1 MKKSLI
7 MFLIISALSS
17 NANAQTH
24 QAFTNELKNDFKI
37 KSHHVNQLKAFS
49 KQMLLDSPSQKSS
62 KFSTGVIMQI
72 TGGVL
77 IAGFLVSIIVFK
89 QDIFTALPLSLLGSG
104 IALIFM
110 GSSLE

>member
-1 MKKSLI
+1 MKKLLI
-7 MFLIISALSS
+7 MLLIVSVLVPNVSA
-17 NANAQTH
+17 QIH
-24 QAFTNELKNDFKI
+24 QAFADELKNDIKI
-37 KSHHVNQLKAFS
+37 ELQHFNQLKAFS
-49 KQMLLDSPSQKSS
+49 KQMMLNSPSQKST
-62 KFSTGVIMQI
+62 KLSTGVIMQI

-77 IAGFLVSIIVFK
+77 IAGFLLSITVFK

>member
-1 MKKSLI
+1 MKKLLI
-7 MFLIISALSS
+7 MLLIVSALVPNVS
-17 NANAQTH
+17 AQTH

-37 KSHHVNQLKAFS
+37 EIHHVNQLKAFS
-49 KQMLLDSPSQKSS
+49 KQMLLNSPSQKSS
-62 KFSTGVIMQI
+62 KLSTGVIMQI

-89 QDIFTALPLSLLGSG
+89 KDIFTALPLSLLGSG